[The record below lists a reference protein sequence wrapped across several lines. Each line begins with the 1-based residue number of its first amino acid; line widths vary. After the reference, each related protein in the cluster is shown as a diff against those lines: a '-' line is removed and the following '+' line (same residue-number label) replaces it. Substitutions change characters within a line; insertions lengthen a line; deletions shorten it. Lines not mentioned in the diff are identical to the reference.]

1 MKVFSIDTSFSE
13 YYVMAKNKKQAVRL
27 TINYSKNE
35 KRDCIANYGDMLE
48 YDCFKE
54 EIEELYNQ
62 VILEKS
68 GVGVIYERRL

>member
-48 YDCFKE
+48 R
-54 EIEELYNQ
+54 
-62 VILEKS
+62 EK
-68 GVGVIYERRL
+68 RREKR